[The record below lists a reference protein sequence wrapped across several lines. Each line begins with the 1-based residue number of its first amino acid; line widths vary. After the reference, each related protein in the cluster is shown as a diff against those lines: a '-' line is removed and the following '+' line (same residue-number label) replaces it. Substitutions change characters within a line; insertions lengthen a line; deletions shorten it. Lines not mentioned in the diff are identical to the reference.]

1 MAKQTLEQHQAKI
14 DRWARMFPKE
24 SVQAFEK
31 AAPGLRSLIQDRYLS
46 GQVLG
51 VVTGNLR
58 RSIESKIR
66 KRPILG
72 ARWAIGTAVKSE
84 KNNFGYGAYWYYK
97 GRDFL
102 NPAIRRDLPRVT
114 RIVSEEIMR
123 AYPKGA
129 ING

>member
-1 MAKQTLEQHQAKI
+1 MAKQTLEQYQAKLN
-14 DRWARMFPKE
+14 RWARMFPNE

-58 RSIESKIR
+58 RSIESKIK
-66 KRPILG
+66 KRRRLG
-72 ARWAIGTAVKSE
+72 ARWAIGTAVQSPQG
-84 KNNFGYGAYWYYK
+84 FGYGAYWYYK

-102 NPAIRRDLPRVT
+102 NPGIRRDLPRVT
-114 RIVSEEIMR
+114 RLVAEEIMR